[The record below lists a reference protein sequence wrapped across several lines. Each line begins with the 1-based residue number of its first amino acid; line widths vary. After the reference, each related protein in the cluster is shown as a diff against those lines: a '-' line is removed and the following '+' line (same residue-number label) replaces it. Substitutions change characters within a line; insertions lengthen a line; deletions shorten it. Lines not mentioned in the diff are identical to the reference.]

1 MSDTTESK
9 TKQPTWDRAAAEKEF
24 IADRT
29 STIKGIADKYGVSRK
44 TVSEY
49 AKKRGWRKRREKVTE
64 DALDTHEEETSKD
77 LAKLNSDHETVF
89 SNLYKVA
96 NKTLKQL
103 DELKVPIP
111 GKELA
116 GIATAI
122 KAGVEG
128 VRIIR
133 GLPVIIAK
141 SESKIDIEEKVTPA
155 EVSTDV
161 AKLLKRKE
169 RLDKLM
175 NTPEPTTPAAAPKPK
190 AKEKQE
196 A

>member
-1 MSDTTESK
+1 MTESK
-9 TKQPTWDRAAAEKEF
+9 TKQPKWDRAAAEKEF
-24 IADRT
+24 IEDRT
-29 STIKGIADKYGVSRK
+29 ATITGLAEKYGVSRR
-44 TVSEY
+44 VMSEY

-64 DALDTHEEETSKD
+64 KGLETHEEAASED
-77 LAKLNSDHETVF
+77 LAKLNADHETVF

-96 NKTLKQL
+96 NKTLKKL
-103 DELKVPIP
+103 DALDVPIP
-111 GKELA
+111 GKELSGVA
-116 GIATAI
+116 AAI
-122 KAGVEG
+122 KVGVEG

-141 SESKIDIEEKVTPA
+141 SESKVDLEEKVTPA

-169 RLDKLM
+169 RLDRLM
-175 NTPEPTTPAAAPKPK
+175 NTPEPATETK
-190 AKEKQE
+190 AQEKQE